1 MTPEQVC
8 LAFVIT
14 RSAVGAHYCDGVI
27 VDWTGIVP
35 YFPFTLRLGGFG
47 VRGCVSCHDKKISWF
62 VYLV

>member
-14 RSAVGAHYCDGVI
+14 RSAVGAHYYDGVI

-35 YFPFTLRLGGFG
+35 YFPSALRLGGFG
-47 VRGCVSCHDKKISWF
+47 VRGCVSYHDNFFSWF